1 MTRIAMKFSSATAAL
16 NCNIILFGTYFFP
29 IYLDLKLTLDQILP
43 EKKHDCFY
51 MTMLLSQKLCGQ

>member
-1 MTRIAMKFSSATAAL
+1 MTRIAMKFPSATAAL

-43 EKKHDCFY
+43 KKNMIAF
-51 MTMLLSQKLCGQ
+51 T